1 MERRLDKIPHLIE
14 IVVGAFPHLNLVS
27 TVQTAIRQVET
38 FLHVGPGNAIVSSNR
53 KLLVLIARRTCPN
66 LHLGAVCSRTTSNIE
81 ALVFVD
87 SQGRT
92 IRNPRLRIRL
102 VTRFN
107 DDRSTVG
114 IARGREAGRRAL
126 AGVNDASSRGRITRS
141 CACAPVNNLPFL
153 ISTTSASPNLCNI
166 AVSEGTTGVVQAAT
180 TSAYLNGIAG
190 GDPLLILVPRIAS
203 VDLHLGPVIEIAVS
217 QIQAFIAKD
226 PEIETL
232 DSP

>member
-1 MERRLDKIPHLIE
+1 VPGPKLTERTL
-14 IVVGAFPHLNLVS
+14 
-27 TVQTAIRQVET
+27 T
-38 FLHVGPGNAIVSSNR
+38 
-53 KLLVLIARRTCPN
+53 
-66 LHLGAVCSRTTSNIE
+66 
-81 ALVFVD
+81 
-87 SQGRT
+87 GRNGT
-92 IRNPRLRIRL
+92 H
-102 VTRFN
+102 
-107 DDRSTVG
+107 
-114 IARGREAGRRAL
+114 
-126 AGVNDASSRGRITRS
+126 
-141 CACAPVNNLPFL
+141 
-153 ISTTSASPNLCNI
+153 NI

>member
-38 FLHVGPGNAIVSSNR
+38 FLRVGPGNAIVSSNR
-53 KLLVLIARRTCPN
+53 KLLVLIAGRTCPN
-66 LHLGAVCSRTTSNIE
+66 LHLGAVCSRTTSNICTTSDHDVSQRRQGRTE

-153 ISTTSASPNLCNI
+153 ISTTSASPNLC
-166 AVSEGTTGVVQAAT
+166 
-180 TSAYLNGIAG
+180 
-190 GDPLLILVPRIAS
+190 
-203 VDLHLGPVIEIAVS
+203 
-217 QIQAFIAKD
+217 
-226 PEIETL
+226 L
-232 DSP
+232 DQS